1 MVKKIYIIVIIG
13 MLPFSF
19 RGASAQQVDGK
30 LSDSALY
37 SGNNTQFDDTTKL
50 YILGDYTNRKFSKKS
65 DQRKYENLVRIVK
78 KVYPLAKLAGKRME
92 EYAAAVD
99 SLRKGQVEDFILEVE
114 DEVQNKYGADL
125 RKLGFR
131 EGIVLLKLLDRQTSM
146 TAYTI
151 LKELKSGFSA
161 MIWQGVAG
169 LFDYNLKDGF
179 NPYGVQEDQWIEEIC
194 LGIDSGKIK

>member
-1 MVKKIYIIVIIG
+1 MLNSVFIAGLMVGIFISGYQCYAQKTD
-13 MLPFSF
+13 LP
-19 RGASAQQVDGK
+19 
-30 LSDSALY
+30 DSVLY
-37 SGNNTQFDDTTKL
+37 SGNNTQINDSTKL
-50 YILGDYTNRKFSKKS
+50 YILKDYGNRRFAKKS
-65 DQRKYENLVRIVK
+65 DQRKYDNLLRIVK

-99 SLRKGQVEDFILEVE
+99 SLRPGQVEDFILQVE

-151 LKELKSGFSA
+151 LKELKDGFSA

-194 LGIDSGKIK
+194 QGIDAGKIK

>member
-1 MVKKIYIIVIIG
+1 MKFSWIYSSVILIAFVMG
-13 MLPFSF
+13 KSSF
-19 RGASAQQVDGK
+19 AQT
-30 LSDSALY
+30 DSSLY
-37 SGNNTQFDDTTKL
+37 SGNNTQLNDSTKL
-50 YILGDYTNRKFSKKS
+50 YVLDDYSNKKFKKKS
-65 DQRKYENLVRIVK
+65 DQRKYETLLRIVK
-78 KVYPLAKLAGKRME
+78 KVYPLAKLAGQRME

-114 DEVQNKYGADL
+114 DEVKNKYGADL
-125 RKLGFR
+125 RKLGFK

-151 LKELKSGFSA
+151 LKELKDGFSA

-194 LGIDSGKIK
+194 LGIDAGKIK

>member
-1 MVKKIYIIVIIG
+1 MSNKFHIVGLITGIFISVYQCYAQNKVD
-13 MLPFSF
+13 LP
-19 RGASAQQVDGK
+19 
-30 LSDSALY
+30 DSVLY
-37 SGNNTQFDDTTKL
+37 SGNNTQLNDSTKL
-50 YILGDYTNRKFSKKS
+50 YILKDYGNRRFSKKS
-65 DQRKYENLVRIVK
+65 DQRKYDHLLRIVK

-99 SLRKGQVEDFILEVE
+99 SLRPGQVEDFILEVE

-125 RKLGFR
+125 RKLGFK

-151 LKELKSGFSA
+151 LKELKNGFSA

-194 LGIDSGKIK
+194 QGIDSGRIK